1 MASGI
6 EVKLTIFCLL
16 CTAAHV
22 RDTVN
27 ARSIKYAYVTVVN
40 LFNIP
45 SLVLDAYMVPAIRHD
60 MPDLIEPLNEPSRQ
74 ARLGGLRLRVD

>member
-27 ARSIKYAYVTVVN
+27 V
-40 LFNIP
+40 FNIP